1 MSTEDYPEVRKGEF
15 ILVNP
20 VTDEEIQAAAQAAA
34 MESEGGSMH
43 PSLPYEMGYGV
54 GEGAGLWDDIKSSAV
69 FSKAASFL
77 DKHAMGIASITS
89 ALAGLLALA
98 VGGPAELTSTQALSI
113 GTGVYMGLR
122 YLARFFK
129 TTGKDDLARKTEVDM
144 LQMKIV
150 VTQICNSLG
159 IPPPDFDKLPQEP
172 EELKK
177 ALLGIITGI
186 TPEGIASMPNIRN
199 QQDVEVLQLKILIG
213 QLCNAAGVPSPDFE
227 SLPNDKDTLKAM
239 LEEILDPTYADDSTT
254 STSSSEDDDIEP
266 YDEDEI
272 AAEAYAAPGLGVND
286 EVNYND
292 PMNSDIVNKLF
303 NPDEGGVPP
312 PPPAAPKRKRR
323 SRTINEGIPPATT
336 LSSMTLRSGKKT
348 GAQKTTKMKK
358 RGKGYFDHSSERR
371 DGDIRVI
378 EPSSFGKAIRSGELI
393 KNLIKG
399 GNLAIEN
406 YFPKGRENQFPPGYN
421 FKVIGGSSW
430 LTRARLR
437 MARGFKEGNVIS
449 PTVHSWSTI
458 GQPYTCN
465 CNSMLG
471 KGILSALA
479 KFGKNWIK
487 AFVS

>member
-20 VTDEEIQAAAQAAA
+20 VTDEEIQAAQAAA

-54 GEGAGLWDDIKSSAV
+54 GGEGAGLWDDIKSSAV
-69 FSKAASFL
+69 FSKAASFM

-89 ALAGLLALA
+89 ALTGLLALA
-98 VGGPAELTSTQALSI
+98 VGGPAELTSAQALSI
-113 GTGVYMGLR
+113 GTGLYMGLR
-122 YLARFFK
+122 YLARFFRTK
-129 TTGKDDLARKTEVDM
+129 GKDDLAKKTEVDM

-186 TPEGIASMPNIRN
+186 TPEGIANMPNVSDQR
-199 QQDVEVLQLKILIG
+199 DVEVLQLKILIG
-213 QLCNAAGVPSPDFE
+213 QLCNAAGVPTPDFE
-227 SLPNDKDTLKAM
+227 SLPNDKDALKAM
-239 LEEILDPTYADDSTT
+239 LEEIIDPTYADDSNT
-254 STSSSEDDDIEP
+254 STSSSSEDDDDDIEP
-266 YDEDEI
+266 YDEEEI

-303 NPDEGGVPP
+303 IPDEGGVPLP
-312 PPPAAPKRKRR
+312 PPPAAPKRRRR
-323 SRTINEGIPPATT
+323 SRTINEGIAPATT
-336 LSSMTLRSGKKT
+336 LGSMILRSGKKT
-348 GAQKTTKMKK
+348 GAQKTTKKKK
-358 RGKGYFDHSSERR
+358 RGKGHGGVIDLNPICYPYYEYEKKKAAERA
-371 DGDIRVI
+371 
-378 EPSSFGKAIRSGELI
+378 KQ
-393 KNLIKG
+393 G
-399 GNLAIEN
+399 GNLAIDN

-421 FKVIGGSSW
+421 FKVIGGNFVS
-430 LTRARLR
+430 RARDI
-437 MARGFKEGNVIS
+437 MGKGFKGGNSIS

-471 KGILSALA
+471 KGILSALG
-479 KFGKNWIK
+479 KFAKNWIK

>member
-20 VTDEEIQAAAQAAA
+20 VTDEEIQAAQAAA

-54 GEGAGLWDDIKSSAV
+54 GEGEGAGLWDDIKSSAV
-69 FSKAASFL
+69 FSKAASFM

-89 ALAGLLALA
+89 ALTGLLALA
-98 VGGPAELTSTQALSI
+98 VGGPAELTSAQALSI
-113 GTGVYMGLR
+113 GTGLYMGLR
-122 YLARFFK
+122 YLARFFRTK
-129 TTGKDDLARKTEVDM
+129 GKDDLAKKTEVEM

-186 TPEGIASMPNIRN
+186 TPEGIANMPNVSDQR
-199 QQDVEVLQLKILIG
+199 DVEVLQLKILIG
-213 QLCNAAGVPSPDFE
+213 QLCNAAGVPTPDFE
-227 SLPNDKDTLKAM
+227 SLPNDKDALKAM
-239 LEEILDPTYADDSTT
+239 LEEIIDPTYADDSTT
-254 STSSSEDDDIEP
+254 STSSSSSEDDDIEP

-272 AAEAYAAPGLGVND
+272 AAEAFAAPGLGLND

-303 NPDEGGVPP
+303 NPDEGGVHLPPPPP
-312 PPPAAPKRKRR
+312 PPPAAPKRRRR
-323 SRTINEGIPPATT
+323 SRTINEGIVPATT
-336 LSSMTLRSGKKT
+336 LGSMTLRNGKKT
-348 GAQKTTKMKK
+348 GAQKTTKKKK
-358 RGKGYFDHSSERR
+358 RGKGNPNPFVNTMYD
-371 DGDIRVI
+371 RVDPPK
-378 EPSSFGKAIRSGELI
+378 E
-393 KNLIKG
+393 G
-399 GNLAIEN
+399 GNLAIDN

-421 FKVIGGSSW
+421 FKVIEGKGFGCS
-430 LTRARLR
+430 ARHA
-437 MARGFKEGNVIS
+437 MAKGFKGGNVIS

-471 KGILSALA
+471 KGILSALG
-479 KFGKNWIK
+479 KFAKNWIK